1 MVPFQ
6 NVTNIIK
13 VFIFLLQENGIMEK
27 SEHQGAINLS
37 AIRES
42 TESLQNGDVLKNGEN
57 TEESQVFRNSIKCEN
72 SLLL

>member
-1 MVPFQ
+1 
-6 NVTNIIK
+6 
-13 VFIFLLQENGIMEK
+13 MEK

-72 SLLL
+72 SLLLWNNRHDNSCLAIVNFFYPNFT